1 MHETNDIAYLFAQII
16 LSMEKIHSNSI
27 LHRDLKSQNIFL
39 TKNKDIIKIGDFG
52 ISKILASKS
61 KALTVVGTP
70 SYISPELCEGMLL
83 FQQFSPW
90 GSLILMVCVEV
101 PRQTIKSKV
110 PRFLL
115 FFIAFSAVKRG
126 SRCFSGNFFLQC
138 APPKQLLLNI

>member
-1 MHETNDIAYLFAQII
+1 MYLRITRKIQFFFFFEKKKRISKWQKYAEEKAKNDNAYMHETNDIAYLFAQII

-70 SYISPELCEGMLL
+70 SYISPELCEG
-83 FQQFSPW
+83 
-90 GSLILMVCVEV
+90 I
-101 PRQTIKSKV
+101 
-110 PRFLL
+110 
-115 FFIAFSAVKRG
+115 
-126 SRCFSGNFFLQC
+126 
-138 APPKQLLLNI
+138 PK

>member
-70 SYISPELCEGMLL
+70 SYISPELCEGIKNLHSL
-83 FQQFSPW
+83 F
-90 GSLILMVCVEV
+90 
-101 PRQTIKSKV
+101 T
-110 PRFLL
+110 
-115 FFIAFSAVKRG
+115 FF
-126 SRCFSGNFFLQC
+126 
-138 APPKQLLLNI
+138 